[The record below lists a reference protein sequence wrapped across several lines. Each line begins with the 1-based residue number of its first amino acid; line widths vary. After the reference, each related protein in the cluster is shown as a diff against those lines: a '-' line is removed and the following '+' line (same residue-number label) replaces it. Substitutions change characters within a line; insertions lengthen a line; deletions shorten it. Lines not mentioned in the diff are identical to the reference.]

1 MKSET
6 LYKQLILD
14 NYKKPKNQ
22 GTLPFYTHS
31 SKESNASCGDHVS
44 VTLQIEDG
52 VIEDVKFQS
61 DGCAISIAAASLLSQ
76 EIKGKRVA
84 DLGDLKAVSLNLINM
99 KESSGREK
107 CGTIA
112 ALAVQKAIDG
122 RRF

>member
-22 GTLPFYTHS
+22 GTLPSYTHS
-31 SKESNASCGDHVS
+31 AKESNASCGDNVS

-122 RRF
+122 RRS